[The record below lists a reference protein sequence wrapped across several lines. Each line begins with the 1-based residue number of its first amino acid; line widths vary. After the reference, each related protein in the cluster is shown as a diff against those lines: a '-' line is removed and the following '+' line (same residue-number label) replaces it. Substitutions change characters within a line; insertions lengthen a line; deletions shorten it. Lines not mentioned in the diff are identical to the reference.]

1 MLYMRAYGASHVS
14 RDYDVILVK

>member
-1 MLYMRAYGASHVS
+1 MLYMCAYGASHVS